1 MAEFRRALALIA
13 LVLSLP
19 VFADLYRCVEGGHPV
34 FRDRPCD
41 GSSRIPPGS
50 IPLGSVPQLPA
61 PAQATT
67 PTPSQGNVITGRV
80 VSIADGDTLTLLDSA
95 RQQHKIRVSGIDAP
109 EKVQAFGQRSK
120 SNLAALAFDR
130 EASAEC
136 RKTDRY
142 GRSIC
147 VVRVNG
153 KDVGLEQIR
162 NGMAWWYR
170 QYAKDQTAQEREE
183 YERAE
188 FEAKAHRLGLWADK
202 NPIEPWNWRRGTR
215 LDE

>member
-1 MAEFRRALALIA
+1 MTEFRWAFALIA
-13 LVLSLP
+13 AALSLP
-19 VFADLYRCVEGGHPV
+19 AWADLYRCVEGGSTV

-41 GSSRIPPGS
+41 GSPRVPPGS
-50 IPLGSVPQLPA
+50 ISLGPPPQSPA
-61 PAQATT
+61 PALSA
-67 PTPSQGNVITGRV
+67 PAAPQGNVITGRV

-109 EKVQAFGQRSK
+109 EKVQAFGQRSR
-120 SNLAALAFDR
+120 SNLGALAFDR

-142 GRSIC
+142 GCSIC

-162 NGMAWWYR
+162 AGMAWWYR
-170 QYAKDQTAQEREE
+170 QYAKDQTAQERED
-183 YERAE
+183 YEQAD
-188 FEAKAHRLGLWADK
+188 FEAKSHRVGLWADK
-202 NPIEPWNWRRGTR
+202 NPVEPWNWRRGVR
-215 LDE
+215 VEE